1 MPAKKKPDAMP
12 ASPEA
17 RRWEADTMVDG
28 SACAAVAARSLSGIG
43 NGAADAHDLRC
54 FIADTVKGV
63 AAGDLSVLEKMLLSQ
78 SVTLQAMFADL
89 AFKAQ
94 QQTSRDNLQT
104 VTSLALKA
112 ATGSRQAITA
122 LAELRMPKQVL
133 FAKQANVNNG
143 GQQQVNNGGA
153 APSGTV
159 RADARPP
166 AANSTTAPS
175 ELLEQQYGQWMDPRA
190 AGTASGADSRVE
202 ALGEVHRPAHR

>member
-1 MPAKKKPDAMP
+1 MPTKKKPAPIP
-12 ASPEA
+12 ATPEA
-17 RRWEADTMVDG
+17 RRWAAETMVDG
-28 SACAAVAARSLSGIG
+28 TACAAVAARSLSGIG

-94 QQTSRDNLQT
+94 QQTHRDNLQ
-104 VTSLALKA
+104 VMTSLALKA
-112 ATGSRQAITA
+112 AAGSRQAIVA

-153 APSGTV
+153 GPSGTV
-159 RADARPP
+159 RADAHAHAENP
-166 AANSTTAPS
+166 ATAPS
-175 ELLEQQYGQWMDPRA
+175 GLLEQQHGQWMDPRA
-190 AGTASGADSRVE
+190 PGTASGIDPRVE
-202 ALGEVHRPAHR
+202 ALGKVHRPADR